1 MTTPTPYAVDTSL
14 VSFSIK
20 VEGKE
25 IDTTFQ
31 VYSINTWVGVNK
43 IPKAQILIY
52 DGSPSEQ
59 TFEIS
64 NLSTFLPGKKLEI
77 AAGYNTGKLTPI
89 FKGVIVKQGI
99 EITQTQGSKLIVDVT
114 DEAIKMTLDRKNALF
129 EKIKDS
135 DLIGKLITSN
145 GLAKDVAATTT
156 VYEEIVQYYATDWD
170 LMLMRAELNS
180 MVAIVDGGKV
190 TVKKPD
196 TQQSPVLKVE
206 YGDTI
211 LDLQA
216 EMNAATQY
224 KSSVIKSFTWDV
236 DTQKLIESGPGSVSV
251 QEPGNVSSDELAKV
265 FDVKKYTQQTG
276 GPVEKSSL
284 QDWSSAEV
292 LKSKLSKIRG
302 HVRFQG
308 SALVQPGKTI
318 ELAGLGNRFNGKAY
332 ISGVHHS
339 IINNKWLTS
348 VDFGLS
354 ARWFAAENPDI
365 SAPDASGQLP
375 PIKGLQTGIVKK
387 VAQDPGGEF
396 RVLVNLPILQDAS
409 KGVWARLATFYASN
423 KVGAVFYPEV
433 NDEVVVAFMNED
445 PRYPVIVGS
454 LYSKK
459 MAPPYAPDE
468 KNQKKAIVTKSKL
481 EITFDEQNK
490 IIEIKTPG
498 KHSIKLDDKAGSIT
512 IADSNRNSVVLSKSG
527 INLESASNI
536 NIKAKGNISLD
547 ATGNLSL
554 SAKANATMEGLQVAH
569 KAKAKFSANGTAS
582 AEITSS
588 GILTVRGT
596 LVKIN

>member
-1 MTTPTPYAVDTSL
+1 MTTPTPYSVDTSL

-20 VEGKE
+20 IEGKE

-77 AAGYNTGKLTPI
+77 AAGYNNGKLTPI

-196 TQQSPVLKVE
+196 TQQSPVFKVE

-251 QEPGNVSSDELAKV
+251 QEPGNVSSDELARV

-498 KHSIKLDDKAGSIT
+498 KHLIKLDDKAGSIT

>member
-1 MTTPTPYAVDTSL
+1 MTTPTPYSVDTSL

-20 VEGKE
+20 IEGKE

-77 AAGYNTGKLTPI
+77 AAGYNNGKLTPI

-251 QEPGNVSSDELAKV
+251 QEPGNVSSDELARV